1 MVDSAQPRII
11 MTLLVRNEQDV
22 IAENILFHFHQ
33 GVDAFIVMDNLS
45 TDATVEIVRDLAH
58 TIPIELRHQRDD
70 TYSQSV
76 WVTEMARAAALEHG
90 ADWVINNDAD
100 EFWMFPNF
108 DIRSYLR
115 RFAEDVSGVVLQRHN
130 AVLTQGESW
139 NGFDAHPC
147 SSVLFER
154 NSLNQLGSPLPG
166 KCLHRASAQV
176 TVQQGNHGISD
187 MPGPTVHCDLATILH
202 FPYRC
207 FEHYQAKIRLGGAAY
222 ARNTELKPAIG
233 RTWREQHKIVD
244 QPELFAFWND
254 LQCSP
259 QRCIRGEMRGDMIR
273 EPRLRI
279 CLQRL
284 LADWQG
290 REIKRTSRHLMRDT
304 AEHLRGFVGR
314 SESIVGDIDA
324 PQPRSLH
331 YNNLPFIAQGPL
343 LHQDRL
349 FEFLER
355 IDAVDPT
362 SQFTELRDLISLF
375 PRNEALLDWL
385 AVVLRI
391 RHSHAV
397 RRLKE
402 RCSGKNIILHVSCR
416 QYLHRSRQ
424 SLRSFADSRCVSVL
438 VVGSDQGYPEQLGF
452 EFDGELMILP
462 VPDSYEKLASKVFFA
477 YLILHLCDHS
487 GFVVKV
493 DDDVRLGDV
502 ERLDDLME
510 RMKIQGHHYCGKLIQ
525 VSHRDQC
532 HGWHLGK
539 CTDPAMHVR
548 GYQYPM
554 PQVYASGGFGYVLG
568 PKLLQECALMY
579 LSMQSFF
586 EMNCIQLEDVF
597 VGLAAQGAGLA
608 AITCEYEP
616 LIHQGLGPYPDA
628 SMAVLPGLTR
638 LPDA

>member
-22 IAENILFHFHQ
+22 IAENILFHYHQ

-130 AVLTQGESW
+130 AVLTRGESW

-154 NSLNQLGSPLPG
+154 HSLNQLGSPLPG
-166 KCLHRASAQV
+166 KCLHRAFAEI
-176 TVQQGNHGISD
+176 TVQQGNHGISGV
-187 MPGPTVHCDLATILH
+187 PGQTVHCDLASILH
-202 FPYRC
+202 FPYRR

-233 RTWREQHKIVD
+233 QTWREQHKIVD
-244 QPELFAFWND
+244 QPELMAFWND
-254 LQCSP
+254 LQCPP
-259 QRCIRGEMRGDMIR
+259 QRCIRAEMRGEMIR
-273 EPRLRI
+273 EPRLRS

-284 LADWQG
+284 LSNWQDG
-290 REIKRTSRHLMRDT
+290 EIKRASQQVLQDSVEYLRRYVGHAESVVRD
-304 AEHLRGFVGR
+304 L
-314 SESIVGDIDA
+314 DL
-324 PQPRSLH
+324 PNPRSLH

-343 LHQDRL
+343 HHQQRL
-349 FEFLER
+349 FDYLET
-355 IDAVDPT
+355 IDDVDPAA
-362 SQFTELRDLISLF
+362 QFTEIRNLISLF
-375 PRNEALLDWL
+375 PQNEALLKWL
-385 AVVLRI
+385 AAVLRI
-391 RHSHAV
+391 RHPHAV

-402 RCSGKNIILHVSCR
+402 RCSGKTIILHVSCR

-424 SLRSFADSRCVSVL
+424 SMRSFAGSGCVSVL
-438 VVGSDQGYPEQLGF
+438 VVGSDQGYPDQLGF
-452 EFDGELMILP
+452 EFDGELMVLP
-462 VPDSYEKLASKVFFA
+462 VPDSYEKLASKVFYA
-477 YLILHLCDHS
+477 YLILYLCDQS
-487 GFVVKV
+487 GFLVKI
-493 DDDVRLGDV
+493 DDDVRLQDL
-502 ERLDDLME
+502 ERFNRLLE
-510 RMKIQGHHYCGKLIQ
+510 HMKGQENHYCGKLIQ

-532 HGWHLGK
+532 HGWHVGK
-539 CTDPAMHVR
+539 CTDQAMHLR

-554 PQVYASGGFGYVLG
+554 PQVYASGGFGYVIG

-597 VGLAAQGAGLA
+597 VGLAAQGADLA
-608 AITCEYEP
+608 AVTCEYEP
-616 LIHQGLGPYPDA
+616 LTDQGLGRYPDA